1 MSNGDWMGSSTKFHT
16 VLDRTET
23 IASRL
28 NGQTLA
34 DHLPLL
40 DGHSVAALGAR
51 GYQSVSLSAAPIVFL
66 VDDDPSSRQS
76 TELLIRRAGWKSE
89 AFAFAREFLDQ
100 PRPVVSN
107 CLVFNVS
114 PQGPNGFDLQRPIAD
129 QRTETPIIF
138 IADRADVP
146 TTVQAMKAGAVELLI
161 RPFDGEALISAIREA
176 LERSTVVL
184 AREAEMRLLRDCY
197 ASLTHRERQ
206 VLALVVS
213 GLLNKQIGME
223 LGISEVTVKAHRG
236 RVMQKMGARS
246 LVDLVRMA
254 TRLRSDRASSA
265 SRYLRSPGP

>member
-1 MSNGDWMGSSTKFHT
+1 MSNGDLMESSTKFRT
-16 VLDRTET
+16 VLDRTDMVG
-23 IASRL
+23 SRL
-28 NGQTLA
+28 DNRTLA
-34 DHLPLL
+34 DPLPLL
-40 DGHSVAALGAR
+40 GRHSVTTIGPQ
-51 GYQSVSLSAAPIVFL
+51 GYQAGSLSAPPIVFL

-89 AFAFAREFLDQ
+89 AFAFALEFLDR

-161 RPFDGEALISAIREA
+161 KPFDREALISAIREA

-184 AREAEMRLLRDCY
+184 AREADMRLLRDCY
-197 ASLTHRERQ
+197 ASLTQRERQ

-236 RVMQKMGARS
+236 RVMQKMGANS

-254 TRLRSDRASSA
+254 TRLRSDRASST
-265 SRYLRSPGP
+265 SRYLRSPAP